1 MTQPDTSAPWT
12 GRLRSM
18 PVGGRV
24 MLTGF
29 LIILGAG
36 YLTAVLNIYHRHQ
49 LADGVEGMSIDD
61 IRAVYS
67 GLEIREG
74 KPIPSRMLT
83 MIGTEMR
90 QYFRSDADFDVLAG
104 WLKKGGR
111 EPELD
116 DGEGKRTPRRVMI
129 RSCLRCHAQTAE
141 TEISQRSPFGPD
153 EWDVDYAALS
163 KFVSPTTTA
172 PGDTTRAPPQ
182 YDIPRLVLVSH
193 MHMLSIP
200 IFTLIV
206 GLLFMKARFPPA
218 LRGVLTPL
226 PMIAL
231 LFDFGG
237 WWLARLAE
245 GFVYGIAAAG
255 AVFGLVF
262 GLQLFVVLVDL
273 WRPAARSSETD

>member
-182 YDIPRLVLVSH
+182 YRH
-193 MHMLSIP
+193 
-200 IFTLIV
+200 
-206 GLLFMKARFPPA
+206 PPA
-218 LRGVLTPL
+218 CAGQPHAYVVDSDIHPHRRV
-226 PMIAL
+226 AL
-231 LFDFGG
+231 H
-237 WWLARLAE
+237 E
-245 GFVYGIAAAG
+245 GAFSS
-255 AVFGLVF
+255 
-262 GLQLFVVLVDL
+262 
-273 WRPAARSSETD
+273 RAARRSDAPPDDCVAV